1 MKINLKNQKCI
12 VVVHYH
18 VIKTEKKKWK
28 KKMRASK
35 LARRTAAA
43 EQACPATVE
52 LVQAEELCRFVHPA
66 LDESQE
72 WQVHNEL
79 KRLVKRQG
87 IQEICSYLQHM
98 RASEK
103 VLLPQSPSA
112 AYAELV
118 RMGMPSGDGFNE
130 NTFRKYY
137 MSK

>member
-1 MKINLKNQKCI
+1 MKINLKQQKCI
-12 VVVHYH
+12 VVIHYH

-35 LARRTAAA
+35 LSRQIAAA
-43 EQACPATVE
+43 EPPCSTIAEPA
-52 LVQAEELCRFVHPA
+52 QAEELCRFVHPA
-66 LDESQE
+66 LDESKE

-98 RASEK
+98 RAIEK

-137 MSK
+137 MCK